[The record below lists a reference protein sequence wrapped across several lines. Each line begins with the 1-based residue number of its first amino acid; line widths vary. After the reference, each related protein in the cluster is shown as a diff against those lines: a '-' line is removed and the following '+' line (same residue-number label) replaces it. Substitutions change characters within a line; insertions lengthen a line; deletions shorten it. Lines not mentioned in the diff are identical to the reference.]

1 MSKSY
6 RFKAGEKIEKYLQK
20 MELKKERS
28 KRKNMREAKMFA

>member
-28 KRKNMREAKMFA
+28 KRKNMREPTMFA